1 MEWNYA
7 NKNHSTIINEKNGVV
22 YLTFPKLAAAGVRH
36 GFSTRMGGVSKGY
49 LGTMNLSFTRGD
61 REENVRENFAGLRTP
76 SDSGRNSLCF
86 PRRFMRQRFG
96 K

>member
-49 LGTMNLSFTRGD
+49 LGTMN
-61 REENVRENFAGLRTP
+61 
-76 SDSGRNSLCF
+76 